1 MIPLLILFNR
11 FRQSE
16 AVPLATFIIFIGA
29 FVRFLYNWNQTHP
42 LATYRK
48 AIDYNIII
56 VLLPMA
62 LFGTTLGVLLNDLSS
77 DAVIMIVQTI
87 VFLLAAIQT
96 FRKGI

>member
-1 MIPLLILFNR
+1 M
-11 FRQSE
+11 
-16 AVPLATFIIFIGA
+16 PLATFIIFIGA
-29 FVRFLYNWNQTHP
+29 LVRFIYNWKQTHP
-42 LATYRK
+42 VVEKRV

-62 LFGTTLGVLLNDLSS
+62 LFGTTLGVLVNDLSP
-77 DAVIMIVQTI
+77 DAVIMVVQTI